1 MCFSSHRQCLGS
13 GPHISHLGHCHSLLM
28 VSLNSALTLLIGPWH
43 HGQNNPLHC
52 IQYHVILAAKNSSL
66 IPHYLQDRVQTA
78 YQSKRIFTTET
89 LYPLLHLL
97 PSLHL
102 YHAYTMPPGQANI
115 LECFESQL
123 KCLELVPTRITAW
136 IILSPWWIMW
146 VDLHPPRQQVSWG
159 SLSELSTAPSWF
171 DWMRPGCVE
180 KIHLILYLHVYPM
193 FTPWN
198 PRKSWDG

>member
-1 MCFSSHRQCLGS
+1 MARIILYVAFSIMLFLQLKTLHWSPTVSRIESRLLTRVKEYSQQKLYILCL
-13 GPHISHLGHCHSLLM
+13 IFCQ
-28 VSLNSALTLLIGPWH
+28 VSI
-43 HGQNNPLHC
+43 
-52 IQYHVILAAKNSSL
+52 
-66 IPHYLQDRVQTA
+66 
-78 YQSKRIFTTET
+78 
-89 LYPLLHLL
+89 
-97 PSLHL
+97 
-102 YHAYTMPPGQANI
+102 YTMPPGQANI

-159 SLSELSTAPSWF
+159 SLSELSTAQSWF

-198 PRKSWDG
+198 PRKSWAG